1 MGTRNQISYGGI
13 ILVVIGVLFL
23 LDTLDIA
30 NFGHMV
36 ATWWPLI
43 LIIVGIN
50 VLMRQKRDKRERM
63 GMNAPTQENVFG
75 DTVQEVNSN
84 SISYSNVFGDLDV
97 KITSKEF
104 RGGFVTTTFGDS
116 QIDLSQVE
124 MVEGESLLRIDGVF
138 GDVHVL
144 APKNCGILVSAK
156 TVFGD
161 VSVMGVRKTGLAQE
175 IVQKSD
181 GYDEAPKKLKIY
193 MNEVFGDVK
202 VW

>member
-1 MGTRNQISYGGI
+1 MGTRNQISYGGL
-13 ILVVIGVLFL
+13 ILVGLGILFL

-36 ATWWPLI
+36 ATWWPVVLI
-43 LIIVGIN
+43 LVGIN
-50 VLMRQKRDKRERM
+50 VLMRQKKEKH
-63 GMNAPTQENVFG
+63 APAAGDAQDAIFG
-75 DTVQEVNSN
+75 DTTVDVNSN

-97 KITSKEF
+97 KITSAEF

-116 QIDLSQVE
+116 HIDLSRVE
-124 MVEGESLLRIDGVF
+124 MADGESLLRIDGVF

-144 APKNCGILVSAK
+144 APRNCGVMVTAK
-156 TVFGD
+156 SVFGD
-161 VSVMGVRKTGLAQE
+161 VSIFGVKKTGFAQE
-175 IVQKSD
+175 LVQKTD

-193 MNEVFGDVK
+193 MNQVFGDVK